1 MKFELREY
9 HRNTPEDA
17 LINDLKRVASLLK
30 KDSVI
35 KSEYKKHGR
44 FYPETLRR
52 RFGSW
57 FEALEKAGLEKTR
70 NLGLTDTE
78 LIEDLKRVSGKLKK
92 DAITRVE
99 YEQYGKYS
107 ASAYSYRF
115 GTWFKALEK
124 AQMKKTRNLGI
135 TDEEYF
141 KNLEEVWIK
150 LGRQPK
156 YVEIQKPFSKY
167 CAGAYEYRF
176 GTWRKALAHFIKYIN
191 GEALTKPMEEN
202 ISTNNNEAPSPPKV
216 IIHKHKTKR
225 TINNRLRVQV
235 LIRDGNKCKI
245 CEKTVT
251 GDDIH
256 IDHMFPW
263 SKGGETV
270 LENLQ
275 VLCSICNIGKSDL

>member
-1 MKFELREY
+1 VYNSTEIMRFELREY
-9 HRNTPEDA
+9 NRDTREDA

-30 KDSVI
+30 KDSVTQ
-35 KSEYKKHGR
+35 SEYKKHGG
-44 FYPETLRR
+44 FCPDTLRR

-70 NLGLTDTE
+70 N
-78 LIEDLKRVSGKLKK
+78 
-92 DAITRVE
+92 
-99 YEQYGKYS
+99 
-107 ASAYSYRF
+107 F
-115 GTWFKALEK
+115 
-124 AQMKKTRNLGI
+124 GI

-156 YVEIQKPFSKY
+156 YAEIQKPFSKY

-176 GTWRKALAHFIKYIN
+176 GTWRKTLAHFIKYIN

-235 LIRDGNKCKI
+235 LIKWGNKCKI
-245 CEKTVT
+245 CGKTVT
-251 GDDIH
+251 GDTMHMDH
-256 IDHMFPW
+256 IIPW